1 LRTERL
7 NRDAVSYLREIES
20 TDLRFDFWLEARNGM
35 SAEIMSAQEDVATLT
50 TLLQEAGID
59 FTVGVEDVQQ

>member
-7 NRDAVSYLREIES
+7 TRDAVSYLREIES

>member
-1 LRTERL
+1 MRTERL